1 MQGLWSCKFVSDDDI
16 YLYDFCRNSERKRKE
31 RAQLVY
37 ERKKQ
42 LNKLRM
48 KAEKAVE
55 EKLDPHMEIIAP
67 LHVDLVLWTSAS
79 ILGKNSRL
87 TSIYYGYQYVLG
99 WPGDSSRIMLDK

>member
-1 MQGLWSCKFVSDDDI
+1 MSDDDI

-31 RAQLVY
+31 RARLVY

-55 EKLDPHMEIIAP
+55 EKLDPHGNYCT
-67 LHVDLVLWTSAS
+67 LTCRFSLVDICVNFGKEFEVDVYLLWLS
-79 ILGKNSRL
+79 IHAWLAGR
-87 TSIYYGYQYVLG
+87 
-99 WPGDSSRIMLDK
+99 

>member
-1 MQGLWSCKFVSDDDI
+1 MRWYTGVFLDFVTLINAGALVLQVCEWWWYI

-55 EKLDPHMEIIAP
+55 EKLDPHI
-67 LHVDLVLWTSAS
+67 
-79 ILGKNSRL
+79 
-87 TSIYYGYQYVLG
+87 
-99 WPGDSSRIMLDK
+99 